1 MPRIWGKNSNFKG
14 KKGKSGDKPD
24 SVKFAKALELN
35 KEKITQ
41 EALIELANNKVYK
54 MLKKSKTLKDIQSM
68 GLPITL
74 KGMTDKKKIE
84 TDAWLA
90 NLLKK
95 L

>member
-1 MPRIWGKNSNFKG
+1 MGKFQKGHKLGRGNSN
-14 KKGKSGDKPD
+14 SGRKT
-24 SVKFAKALELN
+24 KIEELEIALELN

-41 EALIELANNKVYK
+41 EALIELANNKVFNI
-54 MLKKSKTLKDIQSM
+54 LKNAKSLKEIQAM

-90 NLLKK
+90 KLLKK
-95 L
+95 